1 MEKITAIV
9 LSAGKGSRMKSDIPK
24 QYMSLNDKPVIYYSL
39 KAFEDSP
46 VSQIVLVTGK
56 EDVAYCEKEIVQ
68 KYRFKK
74 VVAVVAGG
82 AERYDSVYCGL
93 LAAPD
98 TDYVLIHDGARPMV
112 DQKIIND
119 SIECVKKAKACVV
132 GMPSKD
138 TIKIS
143 DEQNYAI
150 DTPDR
155 KTLWS
160 IQTPQAFSYEL
171 ICNAY
176 SKLYK
181 DIAQGKDIPTITDDA
196 MVVEY
201 ATNQKVKLIEGNYEN
216 IKITTP
222 EDILIADIFLKNRKS
237 CVKHF

>member
-39 KAFEDSP
+39 KAFEDSS

-181 DIAQGKDIPTITDDA
+181 DIEQGKDIPTITDDA

-222 EDILIADIFLKNRKS
+222 EDIFIADIFLKNRKS
-237 CVKHF
+237 C

>member
-39 KAFEDSP
+39 KAFEDSS

-237 CVKHF
+237 C

>member
-93 LAAPD
+93 LAVPD

-237 CVKHF
+237 C

>member
-39 KAFEDSP
+39 KAFEDSS

-181 DIAQGKDIPTITDDA
+181 DIEQGKDIPTITDDA

-237 CVKHF
+237 C

>member
-237 CVKHF
+237 C

>member
-98 TDYVLIHDGARPMV
+98 TDYVLIHDGARQMV

-119 SIECVKKAKACVV
+119 SIECVK
-132 GMPSKD
+132 
-138 TIKIS
+138 
-143 DEQNYAI
+143 
-150 DTPDR
+150 
-155 KTLWS
+155 
-160 IQTPQAFSYEL
+160 
-171 ICNAY
+171 
-176 SKLYK
+176 
-181 DIAQGKDIPTITDDA
+181 
-196 MVVEY
+196 
-201 ATNQKVKLIEGNYEN
+201 
-216 IKITTP
+216 
-222 EDILIADIFLKNRKS
+222 
-237 CVKHF
+237 

>member
-98 TDYVLIHDGARPMV
+98 TDYVLTTNGGP
-112 DQKIIND
+112 
-119 SIECVKKAKACVV
+119 
-132 GMPSKD
+132 KD
-138 TIKIS
+138 NKRLNRMRKEGKSVCCGDAIKRH
-143 DEQNYAI
+143 N
-150 DTPDR
+150 
-155 KTLWS
+155 
-160 IQTPQAFSYEL
+160 
-171 ICNAY
+171 
-176 SKLYK
+176 
-181 DIAQGKDIPTITDDA
+181 
-196 MVVEY
+196 
-201 ATNQKVKLIEGNYEN
+201 
-216 IKITTP
+216 
-222 EDILIADIFLKNRKS
+222 KNFR
-237 CVKHF
+237 

>member
-150 DTPDR
+150 GTPDR

-237 CVKHF
+237 C